1 MADLRVT
8 VLSGGSA
15 HGALERNRLESEPGC
30 ERHPCRRRP
39 IHRHR
44 TARQDR
50 RAGAGA
56 SRPRSRAAPPRAPRA
71 SGTESVIAAE
81 LTIEGKIVGAGD
93 VRIAGR
99 FKGDVQVD
107 GNFRIDAGAR
117 LEGQVRAGVVVVGGE
132 LQGNIDAAKQV
143 DVLSTGVI
151 VGDVKAASI
160 TVAAGSRMRGHVEF
174 GWDEKHSARWSS
186 RGHRA
191 RYELLASFAQARRV
205 QRASARTARRPCWRA
220 AAICPGCRHHLRFG
234 PRARAGGR

>member
-1 MADLRVT
+1 MALWKETGSNPSPSASGTPAAGTASTVT
-8 VLSGGSA
+8 ELHKAPDRPAV
-15 HGALERNRLESEPGC
+15 EPAPAA
-30 ERHPCRRRP
+30 EATR
-39 IHRHR
+39 R
-44 TARQDR
+44 TAV
-50 RAGAGA
+50 
-56 SRPRSRAAPPRAPRA
+56 RS

-81 LTIEGKIVGAGD
+81 LAIEGKIVGGGD

-107 GNFRIDAGAR
+107 GNFRIDQGAR

-174 GWDEKHSARWSS
+174 GWEDKHAAVELKGTS
-186 RGHRA
+186 R
-191 RYELLASFAQARRV
+191 SV
-205 QRASARTARRPCWRA
+205 
-220 AAICPGCRHHLRFG
+220 
-234 PRARAGGR
+234 

>member
-1 MADLRVT
+1 MALWK
-8 VLSGGSA
+8 
-15 HGALERNRLESEPGC
+15 EPGSTPGPTASGSPAPGTPTTVT
-30 ERHPCRRRP
+30 ELHKGTEHASPDAARR
-39 IHRHR
+39 
-44 TARQDR
+44 
-50 RAGAGA
+50 G
-56 SRPRSRAAPPRAPRA
+56 SAPRA
-71 SGTESVIAAE
+71 ASVESVIAAE
-81 LTIEGKIVGAGD
+81 LTIEGKITGSGD

-174 GWDEKHSARWSS
+174 GWEDKHGAVEFK
-186 RGHRA
+186 G
-191 RYELLASFAQARRV
+191 
-205 QRASARTARRPCWRA
+205 T
-220 AAICPGCRHHLRFG
+220 
-234 PRARAGGR
+234 PRSV